1 MIAATRART
10 VGALALL
17 ATLVGSVA
25 STSARAAPAT
35 KQAVQ
40 QSSTNAGGRLAVTTT
55 DADRCDVLD
64 QKRCLLPFP
73 SDFFTVAD
81 ASTDTGKR
89 VNFAAASMPVNSN
102 SVPVDPTEWNRNDGF
117 SPGTPIM
124 AYVPGIDLRKTGAAP
139 VTDIGHS
146 LAKDAPIVV
155 LDTKTK
161 ERVPYWTEMGD
172 AKNPSDQVVVVHPA
186 VALPEGHR
194 FIVAHRNMKN
204 SHGTVIKPADVFRAY
219 RDRVHTT
226 NPAVEARRA
235 HMDQVLDTLSKNGVK
250 RNNLYL
256 AWDFTVASERNLSER
271 VLHMRDDALGSLG
284 AGNAPTF
291 TVTKV
296 ESNPEAHTARRVTG
310 TFAAPSYLTGDGG
323 PGTQLD
329 LGADGLPQR
338 SGVTLQVPFMCV
350 IPNSALAPDGS
361 VHQGRAAV
369 YGHGLLGSVDEL
381 NAPNI
386 RAMTDEHNFVYCAT
400 NWMGL
405 SEPDVPTVV
414 TTLQDLSKFPT
425 IPDRAQQ
432 AFVNFQLLARLMK
445 SNNGLVTNAAFQGN
459 GGTAVFKT
467 GNVVYDGNSLG
478 GVLGGAATAISTE
491 WTRAVLGVPGMNFST
506 LLPRSSDFKTY
517 RAVIDPAYPDRL
529 DQAILIGL
537 TQMLWDRGE
546 TDGYAQHLT
555 SHPYEKTP
563 SHTVLIDEAFGDFQV
578 ANVTTEVEA
587 RTIGAKAH
595 QPALKT
601 GRSPD
606 KQTFWGIAAIPH
618 YPYAGSAI
626 FMWDSGTAAP
636 PSGPVAPTKGKD
648 PHEDPRASRD
658 ARNQKS
664 AFLLPNG
671 KVIDVCH
678 GKPCTTVHAK
688 VT

>member
-1 MIAATRART
+1 MIAAQRARA
-10 VGALALL
+10 VGAVALL
-17 ATLVGSVA
+17 TTLIGGAA
-25 STSARAAPAT
+25 SAGAAPAT
-35 KQAVQ
+35 MPAGEP
-40 QSSTNAGGRLAVTTT
+40 SFTSTSGRRAVTTT
-55 DADRCDVLD
+55 DADRCDFLD
-64 QKRCLLPFP
+64 EKRCLLPFP

-81 ASTDTGKR
+81 SSTDTGKR
-89 VNFAAASMPVNSN
+89 VNFAAASMPTNSQG
-102 SVPVDPTEWNRNDGF
+102 VHVDPTEWNRNDGF

-124 AYVPGIDLRKTGAAP
+124 AYVSGIDLRRSGAAP

-155 LDTKTK
+155 LDEKTK
-161 ERVPYWTEMGD
+161 RRVAYWTEMGD
-172 AKNPSDQVVVVHPA
+172 AKAPSDRVVVIHPA
-186 VALPEGHR
+186 VALAEGHQ
-194 FIVAHRNMKN
+194 FVVALRRLRDG
-204 SHGTVIKPADVFRAY
+204 HGRTIAPTAPFRAY
-219 RDRVHTT
+219 RDRSRTDNRSIESRRTHMEKIFTT
-226 NPAVEARRA
+226 LAK
-235 HMDQVLDTLSKNGVK
+235 SGVK
-250 RNNLYL
+250 RDDLFL
-256 AWDFTVASERNLSER
+256 AWDFTVASERSLSER

-284 AGNAPTF
+284 TGNAPGF
-291 TVTKV
+291 TVTNV
-296 ESNPEAHTARRVTG
+296 ETDPEDHIARRVSG
-310 TFAAPSYLTGDGG
+310 TFDAPSYLTDDGG
-323 PGTQLD
+323 PGTRLD
-329 LGADGLPQR
+329 LGANGLPQR
-338 SGVTLQVPFMCV
+338 SGVTLQVPFLCV
-350 IPNSALAPDGS
+350 IPHSVLAPDGS
-361 VHQGRAAV
+361 VHQARAAV

-386 RAMTDEHNFVYCAT
+386 RAMTDEHDFVYCGT

-405 SEPDVPTVV
+405 SEADVPTVV
-414 TTLQDLSKFPT
+414 TTLTDLSKFPT

-445 SNNGLVTNAAFQGN
+445 SSKGFVTNSAFTGS
-459 GGTAVFKT
+459 GGKPVFKT
-467 GNVVYDGNSLG
+467 GEVFYDGNSLG

-517 RAVIDPAYPDRL
+517 RAVSDPAYPNRL

-546 TDGYAQHLT
+546 TNGYAQHLT

-595 QPALKT
+595 QPVLKK

-606 KQTFWGIAAIPH
+606 KQTFWSIATIPH
-618 YPYAGSAI
+618 YPYGGSAI
-626 FMWDSGTAAP
+626 IMWDSGTAAP
-636 PSGPVAPTKGKD
+636 PSAPVAPTKGKD

-664 AFLLPNG
+664 TFLLTNG
-671 KVIDVCH
+671 KVVDVCK
-678 GKPCTTVHAK
+678 GKPCKAK
-688 VT
+688 HVG